1 MEKAVITLKGPLSLA
16 VGRFRFLKDT
26 PVSCTDKDLI
36 GYARRSPHFK
46 VEQVSAE
53 DSPNKVKKRS
63 SARHARKAKKETET
77 EIKEDEIT

>member
-16 VGRFRFLKDT
+16 VGRFRFMKDT
-26 PVSCTDKDLI
+26 PVTCTDKDLI

-46 VEQVSAE
+46 VDRVSV
-53 DSPNKVKKRS
+53 DDPSKVRKRS
-63 SARHARKAKKETET
+63 SARNVRKVKKETET